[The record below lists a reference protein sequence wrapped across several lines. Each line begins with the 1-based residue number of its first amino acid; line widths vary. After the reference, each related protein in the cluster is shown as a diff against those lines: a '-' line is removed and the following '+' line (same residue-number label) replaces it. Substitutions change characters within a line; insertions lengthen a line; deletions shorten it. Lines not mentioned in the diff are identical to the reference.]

1 MTLLKI
7 KRTLQPLIVGEKI
20 IFGFGQDGIE
30 RSIEKNEQN
39 IDILKVL
46 NGEKKRDQLSISTEE
61 FNNKVKVL
69 KDLGL
74 LTINEYD
81 KQYKY
86 SRNINFFEWMDIS
99 NNTDPSIYQRKLN
112 KGHVLIV
119 GLGGIGAN
127 VCEILARLGIQ
138 TFTIIDNDQIDET
151 NLTRQGTY
159 FEEDIGKNKVD
170 IVEKYIKKID
180 SKIIVN
186 KLNKYL
192 ATKNDLKN
200 IFQKYDFDISIC
212 CADTPKYKIDVWF
225 DDLSIEF
232 NKPFISGSYAS
243 TVINTFCMNPNFT
256 ITSSE
261 LYGEQGAPREQL
273 LENTTFST
281 SVIAPVTYMA
291 AGLISY
297 QAFSVI
303 TQLNYKPEAIQ
314 IDLFNWNVY
323 KYDLKKK

>member
-7 KRTLQPLIVGEKI
+7 KKTLQPLIVEEKI

-30 RSIEKNEQN
+30 RSIEKSELN

-46 NGEKKRDQLSISTEE
+46 NGEKEREQLTINTEE

-74 LTINEYD
+74 LTINDYD
-81 KQYKY
+81 KQHKF

-112 KGHVLIV
+112 NAHVLIV

-159 FEEDIGKNKVD
+159 FKEDIGKNKVD

-180 SKIIVN
+180 STINVN
-186 KLNKYL
+186 KINKYL
-192 ATKNDLKN
+192 ATKYDLQEIYK
-200 IFQKYDFDISIC
+200 KYNFDISIC
-212 CADTPKYKIDVWF
+212 CADTPKHEIDVWF
-225 DDLSIEF
+225 DDLSIAF

-243 TVINTFCMNPNFT
+243 TVINTFCMYPNLT

-273 LENTTFST
+273 LENNTFPT

-314 IDLFNWNVY
+314 IDLFNWDVY

>member
-99 NNTDPSIYQRKLN
+99 YNTDPSIYQRKLN

-127 VCEILARLGIQ
+127 VCEI
-138 TFTIIDNDQIDET
+138 
-151 NLTRQGTY
+151 
-159 FEEDIGKNKVD
+159 
-170 IVEKYIKKID
+170 
-180 SKIIVN
+180 
-186 KLNKYL
+186 
-192 ATKNDLKN
+192 
-200 IFQKYDFDISIC
+200 
-212 CADTPKYKIDVWF
+212 
-225 DDLSIEF
+225 
-232 NKPFISGSYAS
+232 
-243 TVINTFCMNPNFT
+243 
-256 ITSSE
+256 
-261 LYGEQGAPREQL
+261 
-273 LENTTFST
+273 
-281 SVIAPVTYMA
+281 
-291 AGLISY
+291 
-297 QAFSVI
+297 
-303 TQLNYKPEAIQ
+303 
-314 IDLFNWNVY
+314 
-323 KYDLKKK
+323 